1 MLEKFERIK
10 LGHFPTPIEHLKN
23 ITKYLGGPNIFIKR
37 DDCTGLA
44 TGGNKTR
51 KLEFLIPDAIKNK
64 TEIVVTVG
72 AVQSNHAR
80 QTAAACTLMGLKCL
94 IILEQRIKNP
104 PDAYMNSGNIFLDK
118 LFGAD
123 IKICPRSEDVL
134 EYSSKV
140 IEDLKS
146 KGTNVYFIPAGGANS
161 IGTLGYV
168 ECLNEI
174 IRENNKY
181 NFSQIVHATGSSG
194 TQAGLLAGRK
204 YFNCNIPVTG
214 ISVRFDKKTQEEKV
228 YTLAK
233 ETCEMLQCNTLDKSE
248 VVVYDDYIGSG
259 YGEPTDGMIEATKL
273 LAKKEAILLD
283 PVYSGKAF
291 AGLIGDE
298 GKGFPLV
305 LVHGFLGSSKMWEPQ
320 IDFFKDRFRVITP
333 DLPGF
338 GKSNEVKSHNSIQSI
353 ANLLLNCLEEKKID
367 KFYLLGHSMGGMI
380 VQEMAKKDGDKI
392 LKLVCYSTGPRGE
405 MPGRFET
412 VEQSR
417 ENLKKSGLEITAKN
431 IAKTWFIKG
440 EDAKYFDICIEA
452 GKQSSMESAD
462 NALIACKNW
471 NGVDTL
477 KNIKN
482 ETLIVWGDQDKS
494 YNLEQIQILEHNIEN
509 SKLIIFKNCAHNVHL
524 EQPGQFNNTVKDF
537 LS

>member
-51 KLEFLIPDAIKNK
+51 KLEFLIPDAIKNN

-123 IKICPRSEDVL
+123 IKICPRSEDIL

-161 IGTLGYV
+161 IGNLGYV

-228 YTLAK
+228 YSLAK

-248 VVVYDDYIGSG
+248 VVAYDDYIGSG

-283 PVYSGKAF
+283 PVYSGKGF
-291 AGLIGDE
+291 AGLIG
-298 GKGFPLV
+298 L
-305 LVHGFLGSSKMWEPQ
+305 
-320 IDFFKDRFRVITP
+320 
-333 DLPGF
+333 
-338 GKSNEVKSHNSIQSI
+338 
-353 ANLLLNCLEEKKID
+353 
-367 KFYLLGHSMGGMI
+367 
-380 VQEMAKKDGDKI
+380 
-392 LKLVCYSTGPRGE
+392 
-405 MPGRFET
+405 
-412 VEQSR
+412 
-417 ENLKKSGLEITAKN
+417 
-431 IAKTWFIKG
+431 
-440 EDAKYFDICIEA
+440 
-452 GKQSSMESAD
+452 
-462 NALIACKNW
+462 
-471 NGVDTL
+471 
-477 KNIKN
+477 IKN
-482 ETLIVWGDQDKS
+482 KKFT
-494 YNLEQIQILEHNIEN
+494 
-509 SKLIIFKNCAHNVHL
+509 KNDNVLFIHTGGAVSL
-524 EQPGQFNNTVKDF
+524 FAYEWAFNK
-537 LS
+537 